1 MGQGKG
7 GANLRQTL
15 KESERMG
22 CRVTTIRRTGEL
34 RISHPAI
41 DRTVKLNGRR
51 KDTPRALTCFLRRL
65 AELKTPSG
73 S

>member
-7 GANLRQTL
+7 GANLRHTL
-15 KESERMG
+15 REAESMG
-22 CRVTTIRRTGEL
+22 CRVATIRRTGEL

-51 KDTPRALTCFLRRL
+51 KDTPRALTCFLRRI

-73 S
+73 N

>member
-15 KESERMG
+15 KEAERMG
-22 CRVTTIRRTGEL
+22 CRVKTIRRTGEF

-41 DRTVKLNGRR
+41 GRTVKLNGRR
-51 KDTPRALTCFLRRL
+51 KDTPRALTCFLRRIE
-65 AELKTPSG
+65 ELKTPSG
-73 S
+73 K